1 MFLLDTKNVN
11 LGISLYLNRI
21 SVFCLKTS
29 LYIQIGISDALLS
42 IWSYIPNLRQ
52 SHAMYKYDA
61 IDQTLVDQRVAQFR
75 DQVARRI
82 NGTLAEEEFRPLR
95 LQNGLYHQR
104 HAYMLRV
111 AIPYGLLS
119 AKQLRTLALIAEKY
133 DRGYGH
139 FTTRQNI
146 QFNWIE
152 LEQTPDILAELA
164 KVEMHAIQ
172 TSGNCIR
179 NITSD
184 AFAGVAGD
192 EYIDPRPVCELLR
205 QWSTLHPEFAHLP
218 RKFKFAINGA
228 KEDRTVLLCHDV
240 GIELKKN
247 AQGELVADIYAGGGM
262 GRTPILGQLI
272 KQDLS
277 WQVLPSYLTAL
288 LRVYNRFGRRDN
300 LYKARIKI
308 LVKALGPEEFA
319 RQVEGEWTHIKNGD
333 DNFTQAEWE
342 RVAKHFT
349 KPAYQQLSA
358 LSEQQIVAGAPE
370 TERSAFTR
378 WLERNVKPHQVAGY
392 ASVILSLKPHG
403 TVAPGDATVA
413 QMNAIAD
420 LSDQYSFGELRVT
433 HEQNLVLADVEQSKL
448 LELWQAT
455 KQQHVALPNIGLL
468 TDIIACPG
476 GDFCSLANAKS
487 LPIAKAIQERF
498 DNLDYLFDLGDIS
511 LNISGC
517 INSCGHHHVG
527 NIGVLGVDKDGEEWY
542 QITLGGEQGNTAAIG
557 KVIGPSFY
565 ADEIPDVI
573 TNIINTYTEQRTD
586 DESFIDA
593 YRRIGVTPFKEAAY
607 KNAKKKDK
615 AVDQKESAAS

>member
-1 MFLLDTKNVN
+1 
-11 LGISLYLNRI
+11 
-21 SVFCLKTS
+21 
-29 LYIQIGISDALLS
+29 
-42 IWSYIPNLRQ
+42 
-52 SHAMYKYDA
+52 MYKYDH
-61 IDQTLVDQRVAQFR
+61 IDQTLVDQRVTQFR
-75 DQVARRI
+75 DQVARRL

-119 AKQLRTLALIAEKY
+119 SQQLRTLADISEKY

-146 QFNWIE
+146 QFNWVT
-152 LEQTPDILAELA
+152 LEDTPNILADLA

-192 EYIDPRPVCELLR
+192 EYVDPRPVCELLR

-247 AQGELVADIYAGGGM
+247 ANINNGELTDGLTADIYAGGGM
-262 GRTPILGQLI
+262 GRTPILGSLI
-272 KQDLS
+272 KTGLP
-277 WQVLPSYLTAL
+277 WQLLPSYLTAL

-308 LVKALGPEEFA
+308 LVKALGSEEFA
-319 RQVEGEWTHIKNGD
+319 RQVEGEWLHIQNGG
-333 DNFTQAEWE
+333 DNFTQTEWN

-349 KPAYQQLSA
+349 KPAYQSLAKLSTKQV
-358 LSEQQIVAGAPE
+358 LELAPE
-370 TERSAFTR
+370 VDQVGFKR
-378 WLERNVKPHQVAGY
+378 WLERNVKDHQVPGY

-403 TVAPGDATVA
+403 TVAPGDATTA

-420 LSDQYSFGELRVT
+420 LADQYSFGELRVT
-433 HEQNLVLADVEQSKL
+433 HEQNLVLADVEQSQLYK
-448 LELWQAT
+448 LWQAA
-455 KQQHVALPNIGLL
+455 KQQYVALPNIGLL

-498 DNLDYLFDLGDIS
+498 DDLDYLFDLGDIS
-511 LNISGC
+511 VNISGC

-542 QITLGGEQGNTAAIG
+542 QITLGGEQGNAAAIG

-573 TNIINTYTEQRTD
+573 SKIINTYTEERSV
-586 DESFIDA
+586 DESFIEA
-593 YRRIGVTPFKEAAY
+593 YRRLGVTPFKEAAY
-607 KNAKKKDK
+607 QGKKEHAKRKDQ
-615 AVDQKESAAS
+615 AEVIGSAA

>member
-1 MFLLDTKNVN
+1 
-11 LGISLYLNRI
+11 
-21 SVFCLKTS
+21 
-29 LYIQIGISDALLS
+29 
-42 IWSYIPNLRQ
+42 
-52 SHAMYKYDA
+52 MYKYDA

-146 QFNWIE
+146 QYNWVG

-192 EYIDPRPVCELLR
+192 EYVDPRPVCELLR

-240 GIELKKN
+240 GIELQKN
-247 AQGELVADIYAGGGM
+247 TKGELIADIYAGGGM
-262 GRTPILGQLI
+262 GRTPILGSLI
-272 KQDLS
+272 KQDLP

-308 LVKALGPEEFA
+308 LVKALGPSEFA
-319 RQVEGEWTHIKNGD
+319 RQVEGEWAAIQNGD
-333 DNFTQAEWE
+333 DNFTQAEWD

-349 KPAYQQLSA
+349 KPAYQQLSN
-358 LSEQQIVAGAPE
+358 LSKQQIVAGAPE
-370 TERSAFTR
+370 AERTAFTR
-378 WLERNVKPHQVAGY
+378 WLERNVKPHQMPGY

-448 LELWQAT
+448 LELWQAA

-542 QITLGGEQGNTAAIG
+542 QITLGGEQGNDAAIG

-573 TNIINTYTEQRTD
+573 TNVINTYVAQRTD
-586 DESFIDA
+586 DESFIDV

-607 KNAKKKDK
+607 KNAQKKDK
-615 AVDQKESAAS
+615 AEEKNESTASQS

>member
-1 MFLLDTKNVN
+1 
-11 LGISLYLNRI
+11 
-21 SVFCLKTS
+21 
-29 LYIQIGISDALLS
+29 
-42 IWSYIPNLRQ
+42 
-52 SHAMYKYDA
+52 MYKYDV

-75 DQVARRI
+75 DQVARRLD
-82 NGTLAEEEFRPLR
+82 GSLAEEEFRPLR

-111 AIPYGLLS
+111 AIPYGLFS
-119 AKQLRTLALIAEKY
+119 AKQLRTLALISEKY

-146 QFNWIE
+146 QYNWVT
-152 LEQTPDILAELA
+152 LEDTPDILAELA

-184 AFAGVAGD
+184 AFAGVAAD
-192 EYIDPRPVCELLR
+192 EYVDTRPICELLR
-205 QWSTLHPEFAHLP
+205 QWSTLHPEFAYLP
-218 RKFKFAINGA
+218 RKFKFAVNGA

-247 AQGELVADIYAGGGM
+247 SANKLTADIYAGGGM
-262 GRTPILGQLI
+262 GRTPILGSLI
-272 KQDLS
+272 KRDLP
-277 WQVLPSYLTAL
+277 WNLLPSYLTAL

-319 RQVEGEWTHIKNGD
+319 RQVEGEWAHIKNGD
-333 DNFTQAEWE
+333 DNFTQAEWD
-342 RVAKHFT
+342 RVAQHFT
-349 KPAYQQLSA
+349 KPAYKILPA
-358 LSEQQIVAGAPE
+358 LGNEQIIDAAAKAEQV
-370 TERSAFTR
+370 AFTR
-378 WLERNVKPHQVAGY
+378 WLERNVKPHQVPGY

-403 TVAPGDATVA
+403 TVAPGDATTA

-420 LSDQYSFGELRVT
+420 LADQYSFGELRAT
-433 HEQNLVLADVEQSKL
+433 HEQNLVLADVEQAKL
-448 LELWQAT
+448 FELWQEAK
-455 KQQHVALPNIGLL
+455 KQKVALPNVGLL

-498 DNLDYLFDLGDIS
+498 DDLDYLFDLGDIS

-542 QITLGGEQGNTAAIG
+542 QITLGGEQGNNASIG

-573 TNIINTYTEQRTD
+573 TNVINAYLAERNG
-586 DESFIDA
+586 DEPFIET
-593 YRRIGVTPFKEAAY
+593 YRRLGATPFKGAAY
-607 KNAKKKDK
+607 KNKSENAKKKEGGNRSSFWRRIE
-615 AVDQKESAAS
+615 ES

>member
-1 MFLLDTKNVN
+1 
-11 LGISLYLNRI
+11 
-21 SVFCLKTS
+21 
-29 LYIQIGISDALLS
+29 
-42 IWSYIPNLRQ
+42 
-52 SHAMYKYDA
+52 MYKYDA

-75 DQVARRI
+75 DQVARRLD
-82 NGTLAEEEFRPLR
+82 GTLAEEEFRPLR

-111 AIPYGLLS
+111 AIPYGLFS
-119 AKQLRTLALIAEKY
+119 AKQLRTLALISEKY

-146 QFNWIE
+146 QYNWVT
-152 LEQTPDILAELA
+152 LEDTPDILAELA

-184 AFAGVAGD
+184 AFAGVAAD
-192 EYIDPRPVCELLR
+192 EYVDTRPICELLR

-218 RKFKFAINGA
+218 RKFKFAVNGA

-240 GIELKKN
+240 GIELKKSPN
-247 AQGELVADIYAGGGM
+247 INNGELTADIYAGGGM
-262 GRTPILGQLI
+262 GRTPILGSLI
-272 KQDLS
+272 KQGLP
-277 WQVLPSYLTAL
+277 WNVLPSYLTAL

-319 RQVEGEWTHIKNGD
+319 RQVEGEWAHIKNSD
-333 DNFTQAEWE
+333 DNFTQAEWD
-342 RVAKHFT
+342 RVAQHFT
-349 KPAYQQLSA
+349 KPAYKTLPA
-358 LSEQQIVAGAPE
+358 LSNEEIIHTATQAEQA
-370 TERSAFTR
+370 AFAR
-378 WLERNVKPHQVAGY
+378 WLERNVKPHQVPGY

-403 TVAPGDATVA
+403 TVAPGDATTA
-413 QMNAIAD
+413 QMIAIAD
-420 LSDQYSFGELRVT
+420 LSDQYSFGELRAT
-433 HEQNLVLADVEQSKL
+433 HEQNLVLADVEQAKL
-448 LELWQAT
+448 FELWQEAK
-455 KQQHVALPNIGLL
+455 KQKVALPNVGLL

-498 DNLDYLFDLGDIS
+498 DDLDYLFDLGDIS

-542 QITLGGEQGNTAAIG
+542 QITLGGEQGNNASIG

-565 ADEIPDVI
+565 ANEIPDVI
-573 TNIINTYTEQRTD
+573 TNVINTYVGERNG
-586 DESFIDA
+586 DEPFIET
-593 YRRIGVTPFKEAAY
+593 YRRIGVAPFKEAAY
-607 KNAKKKDK
+607 KDKNENAKKKEK
-615 AVDQKESAAS
+615 AIKGGVA

>member
-1 MFLLDTKNVN
+1 
-11 LGISLYLNRI
+11 
-21 SVFCLKTS
+21 
-29 LYIQIGISDALLS
+29 
-42 IWSYIPNLRQ
+42 
-52 SHAMYKYDA
+52 MYKYDS

-75 DQVARRI
+75 DQVARRLD
-82 NGTLAEEEFRPLR
+82 GSLAEEEFRPLR

-111 AIPYGLLS
+111 AIPYGLFS
-119 AKQLRTLALIAEKY
+119 AKQLRTMALISEKY

-146 QFNWIE
+146 QYNWVT
-152 LEQTPDILAELA
+152 LEDTPDILAELA

-184 AFAGVAGD
+184 AFAGVAAD
-192 EYIDPRPVCELLR
+192 EYVDTRPICELLR

-218 RKFKFAINGA
+218 RKFKFAVNGA

-247 AQGELVADIYAGGGM
+247 PNINNGELTNELTADIYAGGGM
-262 GRTPILGQLI
+262 GRTPILGSLI
-272 KQDLS
+272 KQGLP
-277 WQVLPSYLTAL
+277 WNVLPSYLTAL

-319 RQVEGEWTHIKNGD
+319 RQVEGEWAHIKNSD
-333 DNFTQAEWE
+333 DNFTQAEWD

-349 KPAYQQLSA
+349 KPTYKTLPALSA
-358 LSEQQIVAGAPE
+358 EQVLASAPE
-370 TERSAFTR
+370 AERAAFTR
-378 WLERNVKPHQVAGY
+378 WIERNVKPHQVPGY

-403 TVAPGDATVA
+403 TVAPGDATTA
-413 QMNAIAD
+413 QMLAIAD
-420 LSDQYSFGELRVT
+420 LSDQYSFGELRTT
-433 HEQNLVLADVEQSKL
+433 HEQNLVLADVEQAKL
-448 LELWQAT
+448 FELWQEAK
-455 KQQHVALPNIGLL
+455 KQKVALPNVGLL

-498 DNLDYLFDLGDIS
+498 DDLDYLFDLGDIS

-542 QITLGGEQGNTAAIG
+542 QITLGGEQGNDASIG

-573 TNIINTYTEQRTD
+573 TNVINTYVAQRNG
-586 DESFIDA
+586 DEPFIET
-593 YRRIGVTPFKEAAY
+593 YRRIGVRPFKEAAY
-607 KNAKKKDK
+607 KDAKKKEK
-615 AVDQKESAAS
+615 AIEGGAA

>member
-1 MFLLDTKNVN
+1 
-11 LGISLYLNRI
+11 
-21 SVFCLKTS
+21 
-29 LYIQIGISDALLS
+29 
-42 IWSYIPNLRQ
+42 
-52 SHAMYKYDA
+52 MYKYDA
-61 IDQTLVDQRVAQFR
+61 IDQTLVDQRVVQFR
-75 DQVARRI
+75 DQVARRL
-82 NGTLAEEEFRPLR
+82 NGALAEEEFRPLR
-95 LQNGLYHQR
+95 LQNGLYLQR

-111 AIPYGLLS
+111 AIPYGLFNS
-119 AKQLRTLALIAEKY
+119 KQLRTLALIAQKY

-146 QFNWIE
+146 QYNWVN
-152 LEQTPDILAELA
+152 LEETPDILAELA

-184 AFAGVAGD
+184 AFAGVAAD
-192 EYIDPRPVCELLR
+192 EYVDPRPICELLR

-228 KEDRTVLLCHDV
+228 REDRTVLLCHDV

-247 AQGELVADIYAGGGM
+247 SAGELLASIYAGGGM
-262 GRTPILGQLI
+262 GRTPILGSLI
-272 KQDLS
+272 KEDLP
-277 WQVLPSYLTAL
+277 WQLLPSYLTAL

-308 LVKALGPEEFA
+308 LVKALGPQEFA
-319 RQVEGEWTHIKNGD
+319 RQVEGEWAHIAKGD
-333 DNFTQAEWE
+333 DNFTLAEWD
-342 RVAKHFT
+342 RVAQHFT
-349 KPAYQQLSA
+349 RPAYKTLNTLSTEDL
-358 LSEQQIVAGAPE
+358 LSNLPTTEKVAFA
-370 TERSAFTR
+370 R
-378 WLERNVKPHQVAGY
+378 WHERNVRAHQVPGY
-392 ASVILSLKPHG
+392 ASVILSLKHHG
-403 TVAPGDATVA
+403 IAPGDASSG

-420 LSDQYSFGELRVT
+420 LADQYSFGELRVT
-433 HEQNLVLADVEQSKL
+433 HEQNLVLADVEQTQL
-448 LELWQAT
+448 FALWQEA
-455 KQQHVALPNIGLL
+455 KRQKIALPNIGLL

-498 DNLDYLFDLGDIS
+498 DDLDYLHDLGDIS

-542 QITLGGEQGNTAAIG
+542 QITLGGEQGNDAAIG

-565 ADEIPDVI
+565 ADEIPDVM
-573 TNIINTYTEQRTD
+573 TSLINTYVEQRSH
-586 DESFIDA
+586 DESFIET
-593 YRRIGVTPFKEAAY
+593 YRRLGIRPFKEAAY
-607 KNAKKKDK
+607 HNAKIKT
-615 AVDQKESAAS
+615 QKQDAEGVLA

>member
-1 MFLLDTKNVN
+1 
-11 LGISLYLNRI
+11 
-21 SVFCLKTS
+21 
-29 LYIQIGISDALLS
+29 
-42 IWSYIPNLRQ
+42 
-52 SHAMYKYDA
+52 MYKYDA

-75 DQVARRI
+75 DQVARRM

-152 LEQTPDILAELA
+152 LDQTPDILAELA

-262 GRTPILGQLI
+262 GRTPILGSLI
-272 KQDLS
+272 KQDVP

-333 DNFTQAEWE
+333 DNFTQAEWD

-370 TERSAFTR
+370 TERSAFAR

-448 LELWQAT
+448 LELWQDA

-527 NIGVLGVDKDGEEWY
+527 NIGVLGVDKDGEEWS

-573 TNIINTYTEQRTD
+573 TNIINTYTEQRAD
-586 DESFIDA
+586 EESFIDA

-615 AVDQKESAAS
+615 VVDQKESAAS

>member
-1 MFLLDTKNVN
+1 
-11 LGISLYLNRI
+11 
-21 SVFCLKTS
+21 
-29 LYIQIGISDALLS
+29 
-42 IWSYIPNLRQ
+42 
-52 SHAMYKYDA
+52 MYKYDA
-61 IDQTLVDQRVAQFR
+61 IDQALVVQRVAQFR
-75 DQVARRI
+75 DQVARRL
-82 NGTLAEEEFRPLR
+82 NGSLAEEEFRPLR

-111 AIPYGLLS
+111 AIPYGLLNS
-119 AKQLRTLALIAEKY
+119 KQLRTLAVIAQQY

-146 QFNWIE
+146 QYNWVN
-152 LEQTPDILAELA
+152 LEETPDILAELA

-184 AFAGVAGD
+184 AFAGVAAD
-192 EYIDPRPVCELLR
+192 EYVDPRPICELLR

-247 AQGELVADIYAGGGM
+247 SAGELLANIYAGGGM
-262 GRTPILGQLI
+262 GRTPILGSLI
-272 KQDLS
+272 KEDLP
-277 WQVLPSYLTAL
+277 WQLLPSYLTAL

-308 LVKALGPEEFA
+308 LVKALGPQEFA
-319 RQVEGEWTHIKNGD
+319 RQVEGEWIHIANGD
-333 DNFTQAEWE
+333 DNFTQPEWD
-342 RVAKHFT
+342 RVAQHFT
-349 KPAYQQLSA
+349 RPAYKTLNTLSTEDL
-358 LSEQQIVAGAPE
+358 LSNLPITEKVAFA
-370 TERSAFTR
+370 R
-378 WLERNVKPHQVAGY
+378 WHQRNVRTHQVPGY
-392 ASVILSLKPHG
+392 ASVILSLKHHG
-403 TVAPGDATVA
+403 IAPGDASSG

-420 LSDQYSFGELRVT
+420 LADQYSFGELRVT
-433 HEQNLVLADVEQSKL
+433 HEQNLVLADVEQTQLFS
-448 LELWQAT
+448 LWQAAK
-455 KQQHVALPNIGLL
+455 KQKVALPNIGLL

-498 DNLDYLFDLGDIS
+498 DDLDYLYDLGDIS

-542 QITLGGEQGNTAAIG
+542 QITLGGEQGNEAAIG

-565 ADEIPDVI
+565 ADEIPDVM
-573 TNIINTYTEQRTD
+573 TSIINTYIGQRSH
-586 DESFIDA
+586 DESFIQT
-593 YRRIGVTPFKEAAY
+593 YRRLGVAPFKEAAY
-607 KNAKKKDK
+607 SNAKAK
-615 AVDQKESAAS
+615 VQKQDAQGVPA

>member
-1 MFLLDTKNVN
+1 
-11 LGISLYLNRI
+11 
-21 SVFCLKTS
+21 
-29 LYIQIGISDALLS
+29 
-42 IWSYIPNLRQ
+42 
-52 SHAMYKYDA
+52 MYKYDH
-61 IDQTLVDQRVAQFR
+61 IDQTLVNQRVAQFR
-75 DQVARRI
+75 DQVARRLD
-82 NGTLAEEEFRPLR
+82 GSLAEEEFRPLR

-111 AIPYGLLS
+111 AIPYGLFNS
-119 AKQLRTLALIAEKY
+119 KQLRTMARIAEKY

-146 QFNWIE
+146 QYNWVT
-152 LEQTPDILAELA
+152 LEDTPDILAELA

-184 AFAGVAGD
+184 AFAGVAAD
-192 EYIDPRPVCELLR
+192 EYVDPRPVCELLR

-228 KEDRTVLLCHDV
+228 KEDRTILLCHDV

-247 AQGELVADIYAGGGM
+247 KDVNNGELTADIYAGGGM
-262 GRTPILGQLI
+262 GRTPILGSLI
-272 KQDLS
+272 KQNLP
-277 WQVLPSYLTAL
+277 WQLLPSYLTAL

-308 LVKALGPEEFA
+308 LVKALSPEEFA
-319 RQVEGEWTHIKNGD
+319 RQVEGEWAHIKNGD
-333 DNFTQAEWE
+333 DNFTQAEWD

-349 KPAYQQLSA
+349 KPAYKSLQPLST
-358 LSEQQIVAGAPE
+358 EQVINLASDTDKQG
-370 TERSAFTR
+370 FTR
-378 WLERNVKPHQVAGY
+378 WLERNVKSHQVPGY

-403 TVAPGDATVA
+403 TVAPGDATTA
-413 QMNAIAD
+413 QMLA
-420 LSDQYSFGELRVT
+420 DQYSFGELRAT
-433 HEQNLVLADVEQSKL
+433 HEQNLVLADVEQSRL
-448 LELWQAT
+448 YELWQEAI
-455 KQQHVALPNIGLL
+455 KQKVALPNVGLL

-498 DNLDYLFDLGDIS
+498 DDLDYLFDLGDIS

-542 QITLGGEQGNTAAIG
+542 QITLGGEQGNNAAIG

-565 ADEIPDVI
+565 ADEIPDVMS
-573 TNIINTYTEQRTD
+573 NIINTYVEQRKE
-586 DESFIDA
+586 DEPFIKT
-593 YRRIGVTPFKEAAY
+593 YQRLGVAPFKEAAY
-607 KNAKKKDK
+607 KNVKKKEK
-615 AVDQKESAAS
+615 SESVGEAS

>member
-1 MFLLDTKNVN
+1 
-11 LGISLYLNRI
+11 
-21 SVFCLKTS
+21 
-29 LYIQIGISDALLS
+29 
-42 IWSYIPNLRQ
+42 
-52 SHAMYKYDA
+52 MYKYDH
-61 IDQTLVDQRVAQFR
+61 IDQTLVDQRVIQFR
-75 DQVARRI
+75 DQVERRL
-82 NGTLAEEEFRPLR
+82 NGILAEEEFRPLR

-104 HAYMLRV
+104 HAYMLRI

-119 AKQLRTLALIAEKY
+119 AKQLRTLALIADKY

-146 QFNWIE
+146 QFNWVE
-152 LEQTPDILAELA
+152 LEQSPDILAELA

-184 AFAGVAGD
+184 AFAGVAAD

-247 AQGELVADIYAGGGM
+247 PNINNGELTADIYAGGGM
-262 GRTPILGQLI
+262 GRTPILGSLI
-272 KQDLS
+272 KQGLP

-319 RQVEGEWTHIKNGD
+319 RQVEGEWAHLHNEVKQSK

-349 KPAYQQLSA
+349 KPAYQKLTA
-358 LSEQQIVAGAPE
+358 LSDEAILATAPE
-370 TERSAFTR
+370 TERSTFAR
-378 WLERNVKPHQVAGY
+378 WLDRNVKPHQVPGY
-392 ASVILSLKPHG
+392 VSVILSLKPHG
-403 TVAPGDATVA
+403 TVAPGDATSA

-420 LSDQYSFGELRVT
+420 LAGQYSFGELRVT
-433 HEQNLVLADVEQSKL
+433 HEQNLVLADVKQSEL
-448 LELWQAT
+448 LELWQAA

-542 QITLGGEQGNTAAIG
+542 QITLGGDQGNDASIG

-565 ADEIPDVI
+565 ANEIPDVM
-573 TNIINTYTEQRTD
+573 TSLINTYVDQRTG
-586 DESFIDA
+586 DEPFIKT
-593 YRRIGVTPFKEAAY
+593 YRRLGLAPFKEAAY
-607 KNAKKKDK
+607 KNNGKHSKGAL
-615 AVDQKESAAS
+615 A

>member
-1 MFLLDTKNVN
+1 
-11 LGISLYLNRI
+11 
-21 SVFCLKTS
+21 
-29 LYIQIGISDALLS
+29 
-42 IWSYIPNLRQ
+42 
-52 SHAMYKYDA
+52 MYKYDA

-75 DQVARRI
+75 DQVARRM

-152 LEQTPDILAELA
+152 LDQTPDILAELA

-247 AQGELVADIYAGGGM
+247 TRGELIADLYAGGGM
-262 GRTPILGQLI
+262 GRTPILGSLI
-272 KQDLS
+272 KQDLP
-277 WQVLPSYLTAL
+277 WQLLPSYLTAL

-308 LVKALGPEEFA
+308 LVKALGPQEFA
-319 RQVEGEWTHIKNGD
+319 RQVEGEWAHLQNDD
-333 DNFTQAEWE
+333 DNFTKAEWE

-349 KPAYQQLSA
+349 KPAYQQLSS
-358 LSEQQIVAGAPE
+358 LTNEQVIADAPE
-370 TERSAFTR
+370 AEQTTFAR
-378 WLERNVKPHQVAGY
+378 WLERNVRPHQVPGY

-403 TVAPGDATVA
+403 TVAPGDATTA
-413 QMNAIAD
+413 QMKAIAD

-448 LELWQAT
+448 FELWRAAK
-455 KQQHVALPNIGLL
+455 KQNVALANIGLL

-498 DNLDYLFDLGDIS
+498 DNLDYLFGLGDIS

-527 NIGVLGVDKDGEEWY
+527 NIGVLGVDKDGQEWY
-542 QITLGGEQGNTAAIG
+542 QITLGGEQGVDAAIG

-573 TNIINTYTEQRTD
+573 TNIINTYVEQRAD
-586 DESFIDA
+586 DESFVQA
-593 YRRIGVTPFKEAAY
+593 YRRIGVAPFKEAAY
-607 KNAKKKDK
+607 KNVQKKEKLP
-615 AVDQKESAAS
+615 AAAGEDAS

>member
-1 MFLLDTKNVN
+1 
-11 LGISLYLNRI
+11 
-21 SVFCLKTS
+21 
-29 LYIQIGISDALLS
+29 
-42 IWSYIPNLRQ
+42 
-52 SHAMYKYDA
+52 MYKYDA

-247 AQGELVADIYAGGGM
+247 TQGELIADIYAGGGM
-262 GRTPILGQLI
+262 GRTPILGSLI
-272 KQDLS
+272 KQDVP

-333 DNFTQAEWE
+333 DNFTQAEWD

-370 TERSAFTR
+370 TERSAFAR

-448 LELWQAT
+448 LELWQAA

-542 QITLGGEQGNTAAIG
+542 QITLGGEQGNDAAIG

-573 TNIINTYTEQRTD
+573 TNVINTYVTQRTD

-615 AVDQKESAAS
+615 AVDQKESAAT

>member
-1 MFLLDTKNVN
+1 
-11 LGISLYLNRI
+11 
-21 SVFCLKTS
+21 
-29 LYIQIGISDALLS
+29 
-42 IWSYIPNLRQ
+42 
-52 SHAMYKYDA
+52 MYKYDA
-61 IDQTLVDQRVAQFR
+61 IDQTLVNERVAQFR
-75 DQVARRI
+75 DQVSRRL

-111 AIPYGLLS
+111 AIPYGLFNS
-119 AKQLRTLALIAEKY
+119 KQLRTLALIAEKY

-146 QFNWIE
+146 QYNWVT
-152 LEQTPDILAELA
+152 LEETPDILAELA

-184 AFAGVAGD
+184 AFAGVAAD
-192 EYIDPRPVCELLR
+192 EYVDPRPICELLR

-247 AQGELVADIYAGGGM
+247 TAGELLANIYAGGGM
-262 GRTPILGQLI
+262 GRTPILGSLI
-272 KQDLS
+272 KEALP
-277 WQVLPSYLTAL
+277 WQLLPSYLTAL

-308 LVKALGPEEFA
+308 LVKALGPQEFA
-319 RQVEGEWTHIKNGD
+319 RQVESEWAHIANGD
-333 DNFTQAEWE
+333 DNFTQAEWD

-349 KPAYQQLSA
+349 KPAYKTLSSLTTEQLIASVPQ
-358 LSEQQIVAGAPE
+358 SEKA
-370 TERSAFTR
+370 AFTR
-378 WLERNVKPHQVAGY
+378 WHERNVRAHQVPGY
-392 ASVILSLKPHG
+392 ASVILSLKHHG
-403 TVAPGDATVA
+403 IAPGDATTA
-413 QMNAIAD
+413 QMKAIAD
-420 LSDQYSFGELRVT
+420 LADQFSFGELRAT
-433 HEQNLVLADVEQSKL
+433 HEQNLVLADVEQTQL
-448 LELWQAT
+448 LALWQEAK
-455 KQQHVALPNIGLL
+455 KQKIALPNIGLL

-498 DNLDYLFDLGDIS
+498 DNLDYLYDLGDIS

-542 QITLGGEQGNTAAIG
+542 QITLGGEQGNDAAIG

-565 ADEIPDVI
+565 ADEIPDVM
-573 TNIINTYTEQRTD
+573 TSIINTYVGKRD
-586 DESFIDA
+586 DEESFIET
-593 YRRIGVTPFKEAAY
+593 YRRLGVAPFKEAAY
-607 KNAKKKDK
+607 LNAKAKMHKPNVEE
-615 AVDQKESAAS
+615 AIA

>member
-1 MFLLDTKNVN
+1 
-11 LGISLYLNRI
+11 
-21 SVFCLKTS
+21 
-29 LYIQIGISDALLS
+29 
-42 IWSYIPNLRQ
+42 
-52 SHAMYKYDA
+52 MYKYDH
-61 IDQTLVDQRVAQFR
+61 IDQTLVDQRVIQFR
-75 DQVARRI
+75 DQVERRL

-119 AKQLRTLALIAEKY
+119 AKQLRTLAFIADKY

-146 QFNWIE
+146 QFNWVE

-184 AFAGVAGD
+184 AFAGVAAD

-247 AQGELVADIYAGGGM
+247 AAGELTADIYAGGGM
-262 GRTPILGQLI
+262 GRTPILGSLI
-272 KQDLS
+272 KQGLP

-319 RQVEGEWTHIKNGD
+319 RQVEGEWAYLHTPEKQSK
-333 DNFTQAEWE
+333 DNFIQAEWE

-349 KPAYQQLSA
+349 KPAYQKLSA
-358 LSEQQIVAGAPE
+358 LSDEAILATALEAEGVAFA
-370 TERSAFTR
+370 R
-378 WLERNVKPHQVAGY
+378 WLERNVKPHQVPGY

-403 TVAPGDATVA
+403 TVAPGDATSA

-420 LSDQYSFGELRVT
+420 LADQYSFGELRVT
-433 HEQNLVLADVEQSKL
+433 HEQNLVLADVEQTQLLNLWRVAKNHKL
-448 LELWQAT
+448 
-455 KQQHVALPNIGLL
+455 ALPNIGLL

-498 DNLDYLFDLGDIS
+498 DDLDYLFDLGDIS

-542 QITLGGEQGNTAAIG
+542 QITLGGEQGNAASIG

-565 ADEIPDVI
+565 ANEIPDVM
-573 TNIINTYTEQRTD
+573 TSLINTYVEHRTS
-586 DESFIDA
+586 DEPFIET
-593 YRRIGVTPFKEAAY
+593 YRRLGVAPFKEAAY
-607 KNAKKKDK
+607 KSNGKHSKGAT
-615 AVDQKESAAS
+615 A

>member
-1 MFLLDTKNVN
+1 
-11 LGISLYLNRI
+11 
-21 SVFCLKTS
+21 
-29 LYIQIGISDALLS
+29 
-42 IWSYIPNLRQ
+42 
-52 SHAMYKYDA
+52 MYKYDA

-75 DQVARRI
+75 DQVARRLD
-82 NGTLAEEEFRPLR
+82 GTLAEEEFRPLR

-111 AIPYGLLS
+111 AIPYGLFS
-119 AKQLRTLALIAEKY
+119 AKQLRTLALISEKY

-146 QFNWIE
+146 QYNWVT
-152 LEQTPDILAELA
+152 LEDTPDILAELA

-184 AFAGVAGD
+184 AFAGVAAD
-192 EYIDPRPVCELLR
+192 EYVDTRPICELLR

-218 RKFKFAINGA
+218 RKFKFAVNGA

-240 GIELKKN
+240 GIELKKSPN
-247 AQGELVADIYAGGGM
+247 INNGELTADIYAGGGM
-262 GRTPILGQLI
+262 GRTPILGSLI
-272 KQDLS
+272 KQGLP
-277 WQVLPSYLTAL
+277 WNVLPSYLTAL

-319 RQVEGEWTHIKNGD
+319 RQVEGEWAHIKNSD
-333 DNFTQAEWE
+333 DNFTQAEWD
-342 RVAKHFT
+342 RVAQHFI
-349 KPAYQQLSA
+349 KPAYKTLPA
-358 LSEQQIVAGAPE
+358 LSNEEIIHTAAQTEQA
-370 TERSAFTR
+370 AFAR
-378 WLERNVKPHQVAGY
+378 WLERNVKPHQVPGY

-403 TVAPGDATVA
+403 TVAPGDATTA
-413 QMNAIAD
+413 QMIAIAD

-433 HEQNLVLADVEQSKL
+433 HEQNLVLADVEQAKL
-448 LELWQAT
+448 YELWQEAK
-455 KQQHVALPNIGLL
+455 KQKVALPNVGLL

-498 DNLDYLFDLGDIS
+498 DDLDYLFDLGDIS

-542 QITLGGEQGNTAAIG
+542 QITLGGEQGNSASIG

-573 TNIINTYTEQRTD
+573 TNVINTYVGERNG
-586 DESFIDA
+586 DEPFIET
-593 YRRIGVTPFKEAAY
+593 YRRIGVAPFKEAAY
-607 KNAKKKDK
+607 KDKNENAKKKEK
-615 AVDQKESAAS
+615 AIEGGVA